1 MKHRVLTASTVALVS
16 TGILLTGCAG
26 QQKKLTKDDQLAL
39 AAQPQV
45 HAIHHPPSKV
55 FTIDSTA
62 RTLLLPVP
70 LSVLEGMALQ
80 RDLKLEDPA
89 LRVKDRLVNALQ
101 KDLGLTNVR
110 VVSESPKDGSAETLK
125 ATYGS
130 GAVLEVRTR
139 NWGLDNYRAKYSAL
153 ARLTRLPDA
162 DVIWEATCKDFVVD
176 KGKPAP
182 AMGDLTA
189 KEGGLL
195 KAKLQQAADGCA
207 EELVGW
213 LLGKS

>member
-1 MKHRVLTASTVALVS
+1 MKPAAASIAVVVS
-16 TGILLTGCAG
+16 TCLLLTGCAG
-26 QQKKLTKDDQLAL
+26 QQTKLTKDHQLAL

-55 FTIDSTA
+55 FTIDSTG
-62 RTLLLPVP
+62 RTLFMPVL
-70 LSVLEGMALQ
+70 LSVYEGMAMQ

-101 KDLGLTNVR
+101 RDVGLTNVR
-110 VVSESPKDGSAETLK
+110 VVAESPKDQSAETLK

-139 NWGLDNYRAKYSAL
+139 NWGLDNYRAKYSAV

-162 DVIWEATCKDFVVD
+162 DVLWEATCNDFVVD

-189 KEGGLL
+189 KEGELL
-195 KAKLQQAADGCA
+195 KIKLQQAADGCA

>member
-1 MKHRVLTASTVALVS
+1 MNRRIVVVS
-16 TGILLTGCAG
+16 TCLLLTGCAG
-26 QQKKLTKDDQLAL
+26 QQTKLTKEHQLAL

-45 HAIHHPPSKV
+45 HAVHHPPSRV
-55 FTIDSTA
+55 FSIDSTA
-62 RTLLLPVP
+62 RTLLLPAP
-70 LSVLEGMALQ
+70 LIVLEGMAMQ
-80 RDLKLEDPA
+80 RDLKLEDPVA
-89 LRVKDRLVNALQ
+89 RVKDRLVNALQ
-101 KDLGLTNVR
+101 TDLGLTNVR
-110 VVSESPKDGSAETLK
+110 AVSESPKDQSAETLK
-125 ATYGS
+125 ATFGF

-139 NWGLDNYRAKYSAL
+139 NWGLDNSRVKYSAL

-176 KGKPAP
+176 KGKPAS
-182 AMGDLTA
+182 AMADLTA
-189 KEGGLL
+189 KEGELL

>member
-1 MKHRVLTASTVALVS
+1 LKNIAALISTYV
-16 TGILLTGCAG
+16 LLTGCAG
-26 QQKKLTKDDQLAL
+26 QQTKLTKDHQLAL

-55 FTIDSTA
+55 FVIESTA
-62 RTLLLPVP
+62 RSLLMPLP

-89 LRVKDRLVNALQ
+89 ARVKDRLVNALQ

-139 NWGLDNYRAKYSAL
+139 NWGLDNYRVKYSAL
-153 ARLTRLPDA
+153 ARLTRLPEA
-162 DVIWEATCKDFVVD
+162 DVLWEATCEDFVVD

-182 AMGDLTA
+182 AMDALKA
-189 KEGGLL
+189 NEGELL
-195 KAKLQQAADGCA
+195 KAKLREGADGCA
-207 EELVGW
+207 EQLVGR